1 MPRPEDVGPPENF
14 YDETEARKYTSNSR
28 IIEVQQQMSH
38 RAMSLLNLPEDESC
52 LILDLG
58 CGSGLS
64 GEILEENGHFWIGC
78 DISPNMLDVAADREL
93 EGDVMLS
100 DLGQARQVFITD
112 SLIYQLSLKTGD
124 NAYNKY

>member
-78 DISPNMLDVAADREL
+78 DISPNMLDVAADKEL

-124 NAYNKY
+124 NTYNKY